1 MRDGGLD
8 LPVSGSQAHIP
19 QTGSSDPGRCRHAPH
34 TAIGSDSPMSR
45 GNRLPA
51 NGAPCLC
58 PSSRWRRPLARSIAG
73 YGSNPRSRWSDEPV
87 QPAWAVRATTD
98 EGAPPPSN
106 EAVRRRWHRR
116 CRCQQSFPVP
126 AARSGKDAVGRS
138 VRSGGG
144 GCRRAQLSAQ
154 RVMDIR
160 FAAAVCPAVPQVQ
173 RLSAGGARGKRHG
186 GLDHGWPGPVLPVRE
201 SVRYRDR
208 LGRELHGE
216 HDMDL
221 GWQDICSSSSL
232 VSWWWCHS
240 C

>member
-1 MRDGGLD
+1 MVRPVYARRRDGDG
-8 LPVSGSQAHIP
+8 
-19 QTGSSDPGRCRHAPH
+19 
-34 TAIGSDSPMSR
+34 
-45 GNRLPA
+45 
-51 NGAPCLC
+51 
-58 PSSRWRRPLARSIAG
+58 PLRAALQG

-87 QPAWAVRATTD
+87 QPAWAVRAASG
-98 EGAPPPSN
+98 EGATPPSN

-160 FAAAVCPAVPQVQ
+160 FAAALCLAVPQVQ
-173 RLSAGGARGKRHG
+173 RLSPGGARSKRHG